1 MKKNLIL
8 LGMMAVGKST
18 IGRIIAK
25 KQKYK
30 FIDTDLKIEEKNSMT
45 INEIFKRKGEKF
57 FRMEEEKVVL
67 NSLEKE
73 EHVIAL
79 GGGSFLNRNIR
90 EKILKNAI
98 SFWLDLNIKTLG
110 SRAIWSNKRPL
121 LEKENY
127 KKIML
132 DLYNKRKG
140 IYKLA
145 HHKIICDKMS
155 KGAIVKKIIKLYENQ

>member
-79 GGGSFLNRNIR
+79 GGGSFLNRNIKR
-90 EKILKNAI
+90 VIKIVITKLRQEIKTQRLNRLNILKN
-98 SFWLDLNIKTLG
+98 LIKCT
-110 SRAIWSNKRPL
+110 A
-121 LEKENY
+121 
-127 KKIML
+127 KKHT
-132 DLYNKRKG
+132 K
-140 IYKLA
+140 
-145 HHKIICDKMS
+145 
-155 KGAIVKKIIKLYENQ
+155 